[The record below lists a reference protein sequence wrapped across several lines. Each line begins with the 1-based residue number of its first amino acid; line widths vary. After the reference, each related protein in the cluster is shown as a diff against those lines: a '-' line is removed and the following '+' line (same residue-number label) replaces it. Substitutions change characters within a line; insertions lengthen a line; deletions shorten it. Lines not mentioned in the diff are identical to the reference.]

1 MESVCEVIG
10 FEIIC
15 NEETGEQNGTR
26 IYAQRPLQDN
36 VMGEGIEAVREYIN
50 IKYVDYKPSIGDKVV
65 FIKNSRGFCERV
77 IKF

>member
-1 MESVCEVIG
+1 MESVCEVVG
-10 FEIIC
+10 FEIIF
-15 NEETGEQNGTR
+15 NEETGEKNGIR